1 MAHTVLRIIAA
12 LLLALPTLAAA
23 EPITLK
29 LSFFSSD
36 RSPAYLSAVKPFVD
50 AINSDED
57 GVLRIKVYFSGALSP
72 IQSQQPQLVLD
83 GTADIAFIVPG
94 QNPELFSDDAAIEL
108 PGLFHTTREATLVHT
123 RLVEQN
129 SLRGYDKFFT
139 IGAFGTEPE
148 TIHSRKPIAS
158 LADLGGQKL
167 RLNNKTVADAI
178 ARLGAA
184 PKVLALNETT
194 DAIGN
199 GSLDGA
205 VVQSAQLFDVGVA
218 RLTTNHYLL
227 GVGSAPL
234 ALLMNRK
241 VFDLLPE
248 QAKMLIRKYSGEWA
262 AARYVE
268 TSAAINRETI
278 ARIKAD
284 ARRTVIHPTPADAA
298 AAQRV
303 FDAVADEW
311 AAASAHN
318 RDLLALIRVEIARVR
333 STQ

>member
-1 MAHTVLRIIAA
+1 MVHTVLRVIAA
-12 LLLALPTLAAA
+12 LLLMLPAFAAA
-23 EPITLK
+23 DPITLK

-57 GVLRIKVYFSGALSP
+57 GLLRIKVYFSGTLSP

-83 GTADIAFIVPG
+83 GTADIAFVVPG

-108 PGLFHTTREATLVHT
+108 PGLFRTTREATLVHT
-123 RLVEQN
+123 RLVAQN

-148 TIHSRKPIAS
+148 TVHSRKSITS

-167 RLNNKTVADAI
+167 RLNNKTAADAI

-199 GSLDGA
+199 GTLDGA
-205 VVQSAQLFDVGVA
+205 A

-227 GVGSAPL
+227 GVGAAPL

-248 QAKMLIRKYSGEWA
+248 QAKALIRKYSGEWT

-284 ARRTVIHPTPADAA
+284 PRRTVTHPTPADEA

-311 AAASAHN
+311 AAVSTHN
-318 RDLLALIRVEIARVR
+318 RDLLTLIRAEIAKVR
-333 STQ
+333 SVQ